1 MNRKDPQSGDV
12 SAGIDLIKTSP
23 YFAYGDQ
30 RQLFSGVM
38 PQTYNENFQFSNNAV
53 YTDAFPKE
61 QWPNTH
67 NTDIWFTGVLI
78 KMEQVTTFAKLP
90 ANRTPVGCYYLDTN
104 VDTLFAGYPEYA
116 RPGRSIS
123 FLFLFQ
129 GNKSAIPI
137 IQEMEVRA
145 RIDILYVVPGG
156 KCRF

>member
-1 MNRKDPQSGDV
+1 
-12 SAGIDLIKTSP
+12 
-23 YFAYGDQ
+23 
-30 RQLFSGVM
+30 M

-53 YTDAFPKE
+53 YTDVFPKE

-90 ANRTPVGCYYLDTN
+90 ANRTPVGCYYLEFN

-116 RPGRSIS
+116 RQGQSIS

-129 GNKSAIPI
+129 GNESAIPI
-137 IQEMEVRA
+137 IHEIPLYIRTDIFPPEP
-145 RIDILYVVPGG
+145 RIKYLFWLGLPFPG
-156 KCRF
+156 